1 MRGEKLIPIERIM
14 IRRMTRF
21 RNTVGLSVTME
32 DGFTFIEEVP
42 VTRVAPPPTNEN
54 EVVNTLK
61 SDFPQ
66 YGKKEIYST
75 TGDCT
80 ALGKSVSIKV
90 YESRTAYVKKSVNI
104 ARYAAGTTLSV
115 IMTAIGVSGAGP
127 VAAILSALSIAYTAA
142 TEAGKLQEAVNLC
155 RTAKFSFSGNRRGD
169 VYDTTRYNNYV
180 RVVNLTSS
188 GEFTYGYDAKGNY
201 HWIVSMEPTCYSV
214 ASSKIAKDALTNY
227 NWDVANNGY
236 CSQYTPV

>member
-1 MRGEKLIPIERIM
+1 MEEKCVYNPQEDSAVSITQEEGLLYSNLRYGNQYEMSDATLEYIENCIENDK
-14 IRRMTRF
+14 IEQL

-104 ARYAAGTTLSV
+104 A
-115 IMTAIGVSGAGP
+115 
-127 VAAILSALSIAYTAA
+127 ALC
-142 TEAGKLQEAVNLC
+142 C
-155 RTAKFSFSGNRRGD
+155 RDNTICYYDGYWCFWSRACSCHSFRF
-169 VYDTTRYNNYV
+169 
-180 RVVNLTSS
+180 
-188 GEFTYGYDAKGNY
+188 E
-201 HWIVSMEPTCYSV
+201 
-214 ASSKIAKDALTNY
+214 
-227 NWDVANNGY
+227 Y
-236 CSQYTPV
+236 CIYRSD

>member
-1 MRGEKLIPIERIM
+1 MFLSGGARNTQAEQAQKVRSKRHRCRTCSRRVQHSEKEERERSYANKSETAHGNHGQHFAVQCCFGCWGLGTCRCGKVTAYFWKPAAQRACLYTIIWRSVAGRLPIMPPPETVVIWIRPSRPPRKRRRPAMRGEKLIPIERIM

-75 TGDCT
+75 IRRLYCTGQVCLD
-80 ALGKSVSIKV
+80 
-90 YESRTAYVKKSVNI
+90 
-104 ARYAAGTTLSV
+104 
-115 IMTAIGVSGAGP
+115 
-127 VAAILSALSIAYTAA
+127 
-142 TEAGKLQEAVNLC
+142 
-155 RTAKFSFSGNRRGD
+155 
-169 VYDTTRYNNYV
+169 
-180 RVVNLTSS
+180 
-188 GEFTYGYDAKGNY
+188 
-201 HWIVSMEPTCYSV
+201 
-214 ASSKIAKDALTNY
+214 
-227 NWDVANNGY
+227 
-236 CSQYTPV
+236 